1 MINNKWKHGKVH
13 FKLDDVD
20 PVLLSSPGIK
30 PASIILDPEVG
41 PEIVLLVTENKTQL
55 EAFRHRDI
63 ANFWMKSGLVNTSYG
78 PVCWLFF
85 YFPDPVTGE
94 NVVYENVVNPKDHKH
109 VKIYEQ
115 LASQEYWHVVIADTT
130 GEVVNFF
137 EFPNHYGLA
146 KSLDQA
152 KDICSTMEVS
162 DFMLAKTE
170 YENNYSID
178 ELMPLQSPSGG
189 KT

>member
-13 FKLDDVD
+13 FRLGDVD
-20 PVLLSSPGIK
+20 PDLSSSPGIK
-30 PASIILDPEVG
+30 PVSIILDPEVG

-78 PVCWLFF
+78 PVCWLLF

-94 NVVYENVVNPKDHKH
+94 NVVYENVVNPKDHRH
-109 VKIYEQ
+109 LKIYEQ

-130 GEVVNFF
+130 RAVVNFF

-146 KSLDQA
+146 KSLDQV
-152 KDICSTMEVS
+152 KDICSTMGAS
-162 DFMLAKTE
+162 DFLLAKAE
-170 YENNYSID
+170 YEKKYSID
-178 ELMPLQSPSGG
+178 DLMPL
-189 KT
+189 